1 MNHKITIVIPT
12 YKRPVLLARALNSV
26 ISDYYK
32 FDILVSINGKDEF
45 YDEYKKI
52 QKNLKI

>member
-32 FDILVSINGKDEF
+32 FDIWFRLTEKMNF
-45 YDEYKKI
+45 MMNTKKFK
-52 QKNLKI
+52 KNLKI